1 MRRPRR
7 QTNPTPIRGR
17 IRVNDFFHYR
27 GGELHAEE
35 LPVANIGAAVGT
47 PFYLYS
53 AAGFTAQYRRFAD
66 AFLPERPLICYAVK
80 ANSNL
85 AVIRLLAG
93 LGAGADV
100 VSEGELRRALAAGVP
115 PERIIFSGV
124 GKTAAEMHAAV
135 DAGIHQVNVES
146 VPELR
151 RLSEVAS
158 VRGRIA
164 RIAIRVNP
172 DVDAHTHAK
181 ISTGRKENKFGIEI
195 DEAIAAFELAS
206 ELPGIKPVGLAVH
219 IGSQVTDLEPYRRA
233 FERVAELVLELR
245 ALGFSVARLD
255 LGGGIGVRYHA
266 ERPLEPLSY
275 AKLVRGIFGSLG
287 LTLAFEPGR
296 VLTAPAGLLVSR
308 VLYVK
313 EGGTRRFVIVDA
325 AMNDLIR
332 PALYE
337 AWHDIVPVRLPAAGA
352 SLAPADVVG
361 PVCETG
367 DTFAVNREL
376 PPFAEGDLLAFTAA
390 GAYGAVMSTTYNS
403 RLLVP
408 EVLVAGQRFAVIRA
422 RPSYD
427 ALLSL
432 DTIPQWLS
440 DRLPD
445 RTEEPCESE
454 VPHDRPFVAI
464 R

>member
-1 MRRPRR
+1 MRPPRR

-17 IRVNDFFHYR
+17 IRVNDIFHYR
-27 GGELHAEE
+27 SGELYAEQ
-35 LPVANIGAAVGT
+35 LPVAYIAAAVGT

-53 AAGFTAQYRRFAD
+53 AAGFTTQYRQFAG
-66 AFLPERPLICYAVK
+66 AFLPEQPLICYAVK

-85 AVIRLLAG
+85 AVLRLLAG
-93 LGAGADV
+93 LGAGVDV
-100 VSEGELRRALAAGVP
+100 VSEGELRRSLAAGVP
-115 PERIIFSGV
+115 PQRIIFSGV
-124 GKTAAEMHAAV
+124 GKTAAEMGAAL
-135 DAGIHQVNVES
+135 DAGIHQINVES

-158 VRGRIA
+158 TQGRIA
-164 RIAIRVNP
+164 RTAIRVNP
-172 DVDAHTHAK
+172 DIDAHTHAK

-195 DEAIAAFELAS
+195 DEAAAAFELAG
-206 ELPGIKPVGLAVH
+206 ELPGIEPVGLAVH
-219 IGSQVTDLEPYRRA
+219 IGSQLTDLEPYRRA

-245 ALGFSVARLD
+245 ALGFSVGRLD

-266 ERPLEPLSY
+266 ERPLELLSY
-275 AKLVRGIFGSLG
+275 ANLVRDIFGSLG
-287 LTLAFEPGR
+287 LALAFEPGR
-296 VLTAPAGLLVSR
+296 VLTAAAGLLVSQ

-313 EGGTRRFVIVDA
+313 EGSTRRFVIVDA

-332 PALYE
+332 PALYD
-337 AWHDIVPVRLPAAGA
+337 AWHDIVPVRLPKSDAP
-352 SLAPADVVG
+352 LRPADVVG

-367 DTFAVNREL
+367 DTFAVDREL

-403 RLLVP
+403 RRLVP
-408 EVLVAGQRFAVIRA
+408 EVLVSNERFDIIRA

-445 RTEEPCESE
+445 RTKEP
-454 VPHDRPFVAI
+454 VRKRGAA
-464 R
+464 

>member
-1 MRRPRR
+1 MHPPHR

-17 IRVNDFFHYR
+17 IRVNDIFHYR
-27 GGELHAEE
+27 GGELYAEE
-35 LPVANIGAAVGT
+35 LPVAHIAAAVGT

-53 AAGFTAQYRRFAD
+53 AAGFTAQYHRFVD
-66 AFLPERPLICYAVK
+66 AFLPERPLICYAIK

-85 AVIRLLAG
+85 AVLRLLAG

-100 VSEGELRRALAAGVP
+100 VSEGELRRALAVGVP

-124 GKTAAEMHAAV
+124 GKAAAEMAAAL
-135 DAGIHQVNVES
+135 DAGIHQINIES
-146 VPELR
+146 VPELH

-158 VRGRIA
+158 AQDRIA
-164 RIAIRVNP
+164 PIAIRVNP

-195 DEAIAAFELAS
+195 DEAAAAFELAG
-206 ELPGIKPVGLAVH
+206 ELPGIEPVGLAVH
-219 IGSQVTDLEPYRRA
+219 IGSQLTDLEPYRRA

-245 ALGFSVARLD
+245 ALGFSLARLD

-266 ERPLEPLSY
+266 ERPLELLSY
-275 AKLVRGIFGSLG
+275 ANLVRDIFGSLG
-287 LTLAFEPGR
+287 LALAFEPGR
-296 VLTAPAGLLVSR
+296 VLTASAGLLVSQ

-313 EGGTRRFVIVDA
+313 EGSTRRFVIVDA

-332 PALYE
+332 PALYD
-337 AWHDIVPVRLPAAGA
+337 AWHDIVPVRFPKADA
-352 SLAPADVVG
+352 SLTPADVVG

-367 DTFAVNREL
+367 DTFAADREL

-403 RLLVP
+403 RRLVP
-408 EVLVAGQRFAVIRA
+408 EVLVSNERFDIIRA

-445 RTEEPCESE
+445 RTEEP
-454 VPHDRPFVAI
+454 VRKRGAA
-464 R
+464 